1 MSQTTLTY
9 DPLILHDANLIKARR
24 LSCDPIRQVGAVLL
38 VDGRAF
44 LGSNVVSPEIAK
56 FLDWH
61 DRPLVRRV
69 VRHAE
74 VSAILNAVAAGIEK
88 SDFQDAVLLVTLE
101 PCLDCQSLIRHFGIP
116 HVIFGEHYVP
126 SDKKETKHD

>member
-1 MSQTTLTY
+1 MLTW
-9 DPLILHDANLIKARR
+9 DPLILHDAKLQKARR

-38 VDGRAF
+38 AGGRAF
-44 LGSNVVSPEIAK
+44 LGANVVSPEIAK

-74 VSAILNAVAAGIEK
+74 VSAILNALASGIEK

-101 PCLDCQSLIRHFGIP
+101 PCMECQALIKHFGIP
-116 HVIFGEHYVP
+116 HTIFGERYVP
-126 SDKKETKHD
+126 SDQGASV

>member
-1 MSQTTLTY
+1 MLTY
-9 DPLILHDANLIKARR
+9 DPLILQDANLVKARR

-38 VDGRAF
+38 AGGRAF

-74 VSAILNAVAAGIEK
+74 VSAILTALAAGIEK
-88 SDFQDAVLLVTLE
+88 SDFRDAVLLVTLE
-101 PCLDCQSLIRHFGIP
+101 PCLECQSIIQHLGIP
-116 HVIFGEHYVP
+116 HVIFGEPYVP
-126 SDKKETKHD
+126 SDKRQGDNV

>member
-1 MSQTTLTY
+1 MTQLTY
-9 DPLILHDANLIKARR
+9 DPLILHDANLQKAKR
-24 LSCDPIRQVGAVLL
+24 LSCDPIRQVGAALL
-38 VDGRAF
+38 VGGRAF
-44 LGSNVVSPEIAK
+44 LGSNVVSMEIAK

-74 VSAILNAVAAGIEK
+74 VSAILNALSSGIEK

-101 PCLDCQSLIRHFGIP
+101 PCLDCQSLIRHLEIP
-116 HVIFGEHYVP
+116 HVIFGELYVP
-126 SDKKETKHD
+126 SDGVRP